1 MKEFKAIA
9 KDLGTAGEYCPN
21 EAALG
26 EKKLP
31 LILWSSAQR
40 AGGRGGAQRG
50 NLPSDEL
57 EWKIESFRFP
67 PFPHEKISEE
77 TPEKDSGQVPSIS
90 RPPNRGKW
98 AWNID
103 TYEKVHTRG
112 TLVLDCN

>member
-77 TPEKDSGQVPSIS
+77 TLNIPYSGQMYSLSFQHIF
-90 RPPNRGKW
+90 
-98 AWNID
+98 I
-103 TYEKVHTRG
+103 
-112 TLVLDCN
+112 